1 MGAFHP
7 NHYFKHQRAES
18 FAWIASFP
26 AYFLF
31 ATQAVH
37 CGTRNQKLP
46 GTAYDKRYQRRIYK
60 RSDQPKIYWQTIDC
74 KANATW
80 KTFRDTNMARTDPQI
95 ILNFESRNT
104 PLTSQSFGLCIRSIF
119 APKNQGRVTKLA
131 GSKQSGRVVL
141 SRHVRNHFWV
151 KCCLEECHWRC
162 MTESVEIMS
171 SQTPSQKVCLT
182 FQRIN

>member
-1 MGAFHP
+1 MKISQWARK
-7 NHYFKHQRAES
+7 NLWE
-18 FAWIASFP
+18 
-26 AYFLF
+26 
-31 ATQAVH
+31 
-37 CGTRNQKLP
+37 TRNSKDLQ
-46 GTAYDKRYQRRIYK
+46 GTAYETRRQRRIYK